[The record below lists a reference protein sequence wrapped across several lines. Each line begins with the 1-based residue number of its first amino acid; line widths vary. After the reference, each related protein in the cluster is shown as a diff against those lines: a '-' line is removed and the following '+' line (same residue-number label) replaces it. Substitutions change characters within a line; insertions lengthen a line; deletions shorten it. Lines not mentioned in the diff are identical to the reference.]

1 MKIMKKLFSVCS
13 FMAKISKS
21 EIIEKI
27 FYWISALSI
36 LVAIPLITLF
46 ILRLGTIFN
55 PLGLLIKLLLFLFIG
70 GVTIVGLIA
79 IFLFFYETLLLKFF
93 SKNKK
98 NK

>member
-1 MKIMKKLFSVCS
+1 MT
-13 FMAKISKS
+13 KISKR

-36 LVAIPLITLF
+36 LVAIPLITIF

-55 PLGLLIKLLLFLFIG
+55 PLGLLIKFLLFLFIG
-70 GVTIVGLIA
+70 GVTIVGFIA
-79 IFLFFYETLLLKFF
+79 IFLFFYETLLVKFF

-98 NK
+98 DK

>member
-1 MKIMKKLFSVCS
+1 MT
-13 FMAKISKS
+13 KISKR

-27 FYWISALSI
+27 FYWVSALSI
-36 LVAIPLITLF
+36 LVAIPLITIF

-55 PLGLLIKLLLFLFIG
+55 PLGLLIKVLLFLFIG
-70 GVTIVGLIA
+70 GVTIVGFIA

>member
-1 MKIMKKLFSVCS
+1 MT
-13 FMAKISKS
+13 KISKR

-36 LVAIPLITLF
+36 LVAIPLITIF

-55 PLGLLIKLLLFLFIG
+55 PLGILIKVLLFLFIG
-70 GVTIVGLIA
+70 GVTIVGFIA
-79 IFLFFYETLLLKFF
+79 IFLFFYETLLSKFF

>member
-1 MKIMKKLFSVCS
+1 MT
-13 FMAKISKS
+13 KISKK
-21 EIIEKI
+21 EIIEKT

-36 LVAIPLITLF
+36 LVAIPLITIF

-55 PLGLLIKLLLFLFIG
+55 PLGLLIKVLLFLFIG
-70 GVTIVGLIA
+70 GVTIVGFIA

-98 NK
+98 R

>member
-1 MKIMKKLFSVCS
+1 MT
-13 FMAKISKS
+13 KISKR

-36 LVAIPLITLF
+36 LVAIPLITIF
-46 ILRLGTIFN
+46 ILRLGNIFN
-55 PLGLLIKLLLFLFIG
+55 PLGLLIKVLLFLFIG
-70 GVTIVGLIA
+70 GVTIVGFIA

>member
-1 MKIMKKLFSVCS
+1 MT
-13 FMAKISKS
+13 KISKR

-36 LVAIPLITLF
+36 LVAIPLITIF

-55 PLGLLIKLLLFLFIG
+55 PLGLLIKVSLFLFIG
-70 GVTIVGLIA
+70 GVTIVGFIA

>member
-1 MKIMKKLFSVCS
+1 MT
-13 FMAKISKS
+13 KISKR

-36 LVAIPLITLF
+36 LVAIPLITIF

-55 PLGLLIKLLLFLFIG
+55 PLGLLIKVFLFLFIG
-70 GVTIVGLIA
+70 GVTIVGFIA

-98 NK
+98 KK

>member
-1 MKIMKKLFSVCS
+1 MT
-13 FMAKISKS
+13 KISKK
-21 EIIEKI
+21 EIIQKI

-70 GVTIVGLIA
+70 GVTIVGFIA
-79 IFLFFYETLLLKFF
+79 IFQFFYETLLLKYF

>member
-1 MKIMKKLFSVCS
+1 MT
-13 FMAKISKS
+13 KISKR
-21 EIIEKI
+21 EIIQKI

-36 LVAIPLITLF
+36 LVAIPLITIF

-55 PLGLLIKLLLFLFIG
+55 PLGLLIKVLLFLFIG
-70 GVTIVGLIA
+70 GVTIVGFIA

-98 NK
+98 NE

>member
-1 MKIMKKLFSVCS
+1 MT
-13 FMAKISKS
+13 KISKR
-21 EIIEKI
+21 EIIQKI

>member
-1 MKIMKKLFSVCS
+1 MTKK
-13 FMAKISKS
+13 SKS

-36 LVAIPLITLF
+36 LVAIPLITIF

-55 PLGLLIKLLLFLFIG
+55 PLGLLIKFLLFLFIG
-70 GVTIVGLIA
+70 GVTIVGFIA

-93 SKNKK
+93 SKKKKINK
-98 NK
+98 

>member
-1 MKIMKKLFSVCS
+1 MT
-13 FMAKISKS
+13 KISKR

-36 LVAIPLITLF
+36 LVAIPLITIF

-55 PLGLLIKLLLFLFIG
+55 PLGLLIKVLLFLFIG
-70 GVTIVGLIA
+70 GVTIVGFIA

-98 NK
+98 NE

>member
-1 MKIMKKLFSVCS
+1 MT
-13 FMAKISKS
+13 KISKK

-36 LVAIPLITLF
+36 LVAVPFITIF
-46 ILRLGTIFN
+46 ILRLGNIFY
-55 PLGLLIKLLLFLFIG
+55 PLGLLIKVLLFLFIG
-70 GVTIVGLIA
+70 GVTIVGFIA

-93 SKNKK
+93 SERKK

>member
-1 MKIMKKLFSVCS
+1 MI
-13 FMAKISKS
+13 KISKS
-21 EIIEKI
+21 EIIKKT

-36 LVAIPLITLF
+36 LVGIPLITIF

-55 PLGLLIKLLLFLFIG
+55 PLGLLIRVLLFLFIG
-70 GVTIVGLIA
+70 GVTIVGFIA
-79 IFLFFYETLLLKFF
+79 IFLFFYETLLLRFF

>member
-1 MKIMKKLFSVCS
+1 MT
-13 FMAKISKS
+13 KISKR

-36 LVAIPLITLF
+36 LVAIPLITIF

-55 PLGLLIKLLLFLFIG
+55 PLGLLIKVLLFLFIG
-70 GVTIVGLIA
+70 GVTIVGFIA

-93 SKNKK
+93 NKN

>member
-1 MKIMKKLFSVCS
+1 MT
-13 FMAKISKS
+13 KISKR

-36 LVAIPLITLF
+36 LVGIPLITIF

-55 PLGLLIKLLLFLFIG
+55 PLGLLIKVLLFLFIG
-70 GVTIVGLIA
+70 GVTIVGFIA

-98 NK
+98 K

>member
-1 MKIMKKLFSVCS
+1 MT
-13 FMAKISKS
+13 KISKR

-36 LVAIPLITLF
+36 LVAIPLITIF

-55 PLGLLIKLLLFLFIG
+55 PLGLLIKGFLFLFIG
-70 GVTIVGLIA
+70 GVTIVGFIA
-79 IFLFFYETLLLKFF
+79 IFLFFYETFVLKFL
-93 SKNKK
+93 KMKKK